1 MKLRALVARIRRQFI
16 AGVLLALASVA
27 PALAAPKPGDI
38 APDFAGRTYE
48 GQSISVAAYT
58 GKVVVLSFWASWCGP
73 CRKELPILESIQQ
86 VAGKE
91 RVPVVAI
98 NIEDRNT
105 FRKIARKLTSFNLL
119 LATDTSGHAQRAY
132 GVNGIPH
139 MVIISKSG
147 QIMRV
152 HQGYAEEA
160 LDDIVKDLNQAVAE

>member
-91 RVPVVAI
+91 RVQVVAI

>member
-16 AGVLLALASVA
+16 AGVFLALASVA